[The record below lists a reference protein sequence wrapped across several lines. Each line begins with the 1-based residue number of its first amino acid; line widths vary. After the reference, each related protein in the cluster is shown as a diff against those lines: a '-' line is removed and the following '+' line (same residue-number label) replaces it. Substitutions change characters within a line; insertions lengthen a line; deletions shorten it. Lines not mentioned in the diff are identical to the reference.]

1 MSIKFP
7 MEGYNDMPIDCLS
20 PPSSAQEKK
29 ERPVK
34 VKLRFS
40 NYRKLGGRL
49 LEELN
54 FRSSRGGEPV

>member
-40 NYRKLGGRL
+40 NSI
-49 LEELN
+49 EN
-54 FRSSRGGEPV
+54 